1 MSGLAIQARRGRANA
16 LLRGLASDRAGLV
29 FAILVLCAIISQQ
42 TPYFLNETNFSNIGV
57 AISYIGIMTVG
68 FTLVMIAGGIDLS
81 VGAVAALAG
90 QVFAYTLNGGTP
102 MIVSVILALGAGVLC
117 GLFNSFLMVTI
128 GINAIVGTIA
138 TQFLFRGIA
147 YTFGGV
153 GAASTSIADDTISKL
168 ANGKWLGIPVPAWL
182 MIAVFAIV
190 GMAWSFTRFGANL
203 AAVGGNKVAARRAG
217 IRVGI
222 TLSLAYVISATCA
235 ALAGVL
241 LVGLNGGSVPSNAMG
256 IELTV
261 LAGVIIGGTSLVGG
275 VGSLFGALLGVLGLG
290 ILTNGLNLLG
300 VSAFMKPV
308 AIGIAL
314 LLAIT
319 IDSLRQRR
327 RAFRDER

>member
-1 MSGLAIQARRGRANA
+1 VAI
-16 LLRGLASDRAGLV
+16 V
-29 FAILVLCAIISQQ
+29 VLCVIISQK
-42 TPYFLNETNFSNIGV
+42 TPYFLDRTNFSNIGV
-57 AISYIGIMTVG
+57 AISYIGIITAG

-90 QVFAYTLNGGTP
+90 QVFAYTLNGGMP
-102 MIVSVILALGAGVLC
+102 MVAAVVLAIGAGALC
-117 GLFNSFLMVTI
+117 GLFNSFLMVGI

-138 TQFLFRGIA
+138 TQFLFRGLA
-147 YTFGGV
+147 YTFGGG
-153 GAASTSIADDTISKL
+153 GAASTSIADDTISNL
-168 ANGKWLGIPVPAWL
+168 ANGKWLGVPVPTWL
-182 MIAVFAIV
+182 MCAVFLVV
-190 GMAWSFTRFGANL
+190 GLLYSLTRFGSNV
-203 AAVGGNKVAARRAG
+203 AAVGGNRVAARRAG
-217 IRVGI
+217 IRVGL
-222 TLSLAYVISATCA
+222 TMAFTYVISATCA

-275 VGSLFGALLGVLGLG
+275 VGSILGAALGVLGLG

-308 AIGIAL
+308 AIGTAL
-314 LLAIT
+314 LLAIS
-319 IDSLRQRR
+319 IDSLKQRR

>member
-1 MSGLAIQARRGRANA
+1 MSDLSVTVKRGHAIR
-16 LLRGLASDRAGLV
+16 RGLASDRLGLIV
-29 FAILVLCAIISQQ
+29 AIAALCVVISQK
-42 TPYFLNETNFSNIGV
+42 TPYFFDGTNFSNIGV
-57 AISYIGIMTVG
+57 AISYIGIMTAG

-90 QVFAYTLNGGTP
+90 QVFAYTLNDGAP
-102 MIVSVILALGAGVLC
+102 ILVAIALAILAGLAC
-117 GLFNSFLMVTI
+117 GLLNSSLMVVI

-147 YTFGGV
+147 YIFGGG
-153 GAASTSIADDTISKL
+153 GAASTAIADTTISDL
-168 ANGKWLGIPVPAWL
+168 ANGKWLSIPVPTYF
-182 MIAVFAIV
+182 MCVVFLIV
-190 GMAWSFTRFGANL
+190 GLLYRFTQFGSNIS
-203 AAVGGNKVAARRAG
+203 AVGGNRVAARRAG
-217 IRVGI
+217 IRVGV
-222 TLSLAYVISATCA
+222 TLSSAYVISSLCA

-241 LVGLNGGSVPSNAMG
+241 LVGLNGGSVPSAAMG

-275 VGSLFGALLGVLGLG
+275 VGSIFGAALGVLGLG

-308 AIGIAL
+308 ALGAAL
-314 LLAIT
+314 LLAIS
-319 IDSLRQRR
+319 IDSLKQRR